1 MEYGHDDEKDQEQ
14 EADEEDDGLN
24 GHSCQCIAKK
34 KGNRAYSSVQ
44 LVQR

>member
-24 GHSCQCIAKK
+24 GHP
-34 KGNRAYSSVQ
+34 YSALQ
-44 LVQR
+44 LRKDRFS